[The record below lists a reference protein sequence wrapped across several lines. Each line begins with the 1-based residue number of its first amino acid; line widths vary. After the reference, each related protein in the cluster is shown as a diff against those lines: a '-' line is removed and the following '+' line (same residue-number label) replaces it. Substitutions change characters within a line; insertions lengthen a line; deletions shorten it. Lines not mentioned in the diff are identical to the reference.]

1 MMQFSFRKALNDD
14 AAVICSIISQN
25 QAIMHDEGR
34 TQWQDGYPNKETIA
48 ADIAAGIGLV
58 LVDAGKVIGYCVLIT
73 TGEPH
78 YDTIEGKWLT
88 QSNSHDCR
96 YAVVHRLAV
105 NPSLAGR
112 GIATQWLSQLIDEA
126 AKRGCESMR
135 IDTNFDNVQMLR
147 ILPKLGFTRCGTV
160 TLWDGSRIA
169 FEKVI
174 ANDKL

>member
-1 MMQFSFRKALNDD
+1 MMPFSFRKALNDD
-14 AAVICSIISQN
+14 AAVVCSIISQN

-112 GIATQWLSQLIDEA
+112 GIATQWLSLLIDEA
-126 AKRGCESMR
+126 AETRMR
-135 IDTNFDNVQMLR
+135 EYEDRYQFRQCADVENSAQAWFYSLR
-147 ILPKLGFTRCGTV
+147 HCHVVGRFKDSF
-160 TLWDGSRIA
+160 
-169 FEKVI
+169 
-174 ANDKL
+174 